1 MFFFAAV
8 FIYPSSGNLSFV
20 IFPERFYNLNRKDK
34 DVFMGKARTQ
44 SIVLVGLMGAGK
56 TRVGREI
63 AKLLHMRFADA
74 DREIEEAA
82 GCSVQEIFDLYG
94 ETGFRE
100 GEVRVIE
107 RLLSEGPLVLAT
119 GGGAFMNEVTR
130 ANIKRMAVS
139 VWLKADLE
147 LLVERTARTSHR
159 PLLQNTDGRAVLQ
172 ALMEKRYPVYAQAD
186 VTVECDASLSPRA
199 MGYKVKEAVWEYLD
213 GHS

>member
-1 MFFFAAV
+1 MSKL
-8 FIYPSSGNLSFV
+8 ID
-20 IFPERFYNLNRKDK
+20 R
-34 DVFMGKARTQ
+34 

-107 RLLSEGPLVLAT
+107 RLLQEGPLVLAT
-119 GGGAFMNEVTR
+119 GGGAFMNETTR
-130 ANIKRMAVS
+130 GNIKQLAVS
-139 VWLKADLE
+139 VWLKADLD

-159 PLLQNTDGRAVLQ
+159 PLLQNTDGRAVLE
-172 ALMEKRYPVYAQAD
+172 ALMEKRYPVYAGAD
-186 VTVECDASLSPRA
+186 ITVECNADLSPRA
-199 MGYKVKEAVWEYLD
+199 MGHKVRDAVLEYLD
-213 GHS
+213 GHL

>member
-1 MFFFAAV
+1 
-8 FIYPSSGNLSFV
+8 
-20 IFPERFYNLNRKDK
+20 
-34 DVFMGKARTQ
+34 MGKSRDQ
-44 SIVLVGLMGAGK
+44 NIVLVGLMGAGK

-63 AKLLHMRFADA
+63 AKLLDMRFADA

-130 ANIKRMAVS
+130 ANIKDMAVS

-159 PLLQNTDGRAVLQ
+159 PLLQNTDGRAVLE
-172 ALMEKRYPVYAQAD
+172 ALMEKRYPIYAQAD
-186 VTVECDASLSPRA
+186 VIVDCNAHLSPRA
-199 MGYKVKEAVWEYLD
+199 MGHKVRDAVMEYLN
-213 GHS
+213 GYS